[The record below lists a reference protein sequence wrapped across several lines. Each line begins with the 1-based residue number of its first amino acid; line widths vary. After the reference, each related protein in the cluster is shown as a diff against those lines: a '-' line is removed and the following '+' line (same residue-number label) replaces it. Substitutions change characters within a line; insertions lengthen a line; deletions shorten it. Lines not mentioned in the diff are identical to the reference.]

1 MENQELLLLELEGR
15 LFKKKQLNRTFNLLI
30 IEFDRSNQIDKPISQ
45 NLFNFIEYVAKTC
58 VRI

>member
-15 LFKKKQLNRTFNLLI
+15 FFKIKSTEFCNLLI

-45 NLFNFIEYVAKTC
+45 NSVNFIEYVAKTGTH
-58 VRI
+58 V

>member
-15 LFKKKQLNRTFNLLI
+15 LFKIKSTEFCNLLI

-45 NLFNFIEYVAKTC
+45 NLVNFIEYVAKTGTH
-58 VRI
+58 V

>member
-15 LFKKKQLNRTFNLLI
+15 LFKIKSTDFCNLLI

-45 NLFNFIEYVAKTC
+45 NLVNFIEYVAKTGTH
-58 VRI
+58 V